1 MMVFFAL
8 ALAAGLLLV
17 VLTLLLRRQL
27 SEKYAALWLIV
38 SGLVLVLGLF
48 PGLLDWLTGA
58 LGVQVPANLLFSL
71 AIVLLLGVGLHL
83 SWEISRAEDELR
95 RVAEESALNRA
106 ELARLAERLERF
118 ERAMSDGPED
128 GGTPDQSG
136 SPNR

>member
-1 MMVFFAL
+1 MIVFFAL

-38 SGLVLVLGLF
+38 TVLVLVLGLF
-48 PGLLDWLTGA
+48 PGLLDWMTAA

-106 ELARLAERLERF
+106 EIARLAAQVDRLERAASGD
-118 ERAMSDGPED
+118 RDDRGASG
-128 GGTPDQSG
+128 QSG
-136 SPNR
+136 SPNV

>member
-1 MMVFFAL
+1 MIVFFAL

-38 SGLVLVLGLF
+38 TVLVLVLGLF
-48 PGLLDWLTGA
+48 PGLLDWMTAA

-95 RVAEESALNRA
+95 RVAEESALNRG
-106 ELARLAERLERF
+106 EIARLTARVDRLERTASGD
-118 ERAMSDGPED
+118 RGAS
-128 GGTPDQSG
+128 DQSG
-136 SPNR
+136 SPNV

>member
-1 MMVFFAL
+1 MIVFFAL

-38 SGLVLVLGLF
+38 TVLVLVLGLF
-48 PGLLDWLTGA
+48 PGLLDWMTAA

-106 ELARLAERLERF
+106 EIARLTARVDRLERTAPDD
-118 ERAMSDGPED
+118 RGAS
-128 GGTPDQSG
+128 DQSG
-136 SPNR
+136 SPNA

>member
-1 MMVFFAL
+1 MIVFFAL
-8 ALAAGLLLV
+8 ALAAALLLV

-38 SGLVLVLGLF
+38 TVLVLVLGLF
-48 PGLLDWLTGA
+48 PGLLDWLTAA

-106 ELARLAERLERF
+106 EIARLAARLNRLERT
-118 ERAMSDGPED
+118 ASDDRGAS
-128 GGTPDQSG
+128 DQSG
-136 SPNR
+136 SPNV

>member
-1 MMVFFAL
+1 MIVFFAL

-38 SGLVLVLGLF
+38 TVLVLVLGLF
-48 PGLLDWLTGA
+48 PGLLDWLTAA

-106 ELARLAERLERF
+106 EIARLTARIDRLERTASGD
-118 ERAMSDGPED
+118 RDDRGA
-128 GGTPDQSG
+128 PDQSG
-136 SPNR
+136 SPNV

>member
-1 MMVFFAL
+1 MIVFFAL

-38 SGLVLVLGLF
+38 TVLVLVLGLF
-48 PGLLDWLTGA
+48 PGLLDWMTAA

-106 ELARLAERLERF
+106 EIARLTARVDRLERTASGD
-118 ERAMSDGPED
+118 RGAS
-128 GGTPDQSG
+128 DQSG
-136 SPNR
+136 SPNV

>member
-1 MMVFFAL
+1 MIVFFAL

-38 SGLVLVLGLF
+38 TVLVLVLGLF
-48 PGLLDWLTGA
+48 PGLLDWLTAA

-106 ELARLAERLERF
+106 EIARLTARLDRLERTASGD
-118 ERAMSDGPED
+118 RDDRDASG
-128 GGTPDQSG
+128 QSG
-136 SPNR
+136 SPNV